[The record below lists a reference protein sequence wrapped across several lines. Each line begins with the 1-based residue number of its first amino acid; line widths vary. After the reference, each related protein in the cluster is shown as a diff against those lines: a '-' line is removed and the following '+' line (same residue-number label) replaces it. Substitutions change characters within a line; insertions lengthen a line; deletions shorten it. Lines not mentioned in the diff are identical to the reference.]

1 MPFYEYQCKACGEH
15 HEAMQKMGDAP
26 LKKCPA
32 CGRTRL
38 VRLLSAPVFRL
49 KGGGWYETDFKSDK
63 EGKRNLAGR
72 EETAEQ
78 HAAGDKD
85 AKVDAAAV
93 PAAAPKAEGDA
104 AGGKAETG
112 STAATE
118 AKNASADGAKPASAG
133 GNGKASGAAAPRPP
147 ASRRTPRKG
156 PKRR

>member
-32 CGRTRL
+32 CGRAQL
-38 VRLLSAPVFRL
+38 MRLLSAPVFRL
-49 KGGGWYETDFKSDK
+49 KGAGWYETDFKSDK

-85 AKVDAAAV
+85 AMVDGAAV

-104 AGGKAETG
+104 AGGKAETDN
-112 STAATE
+112 TAAKE
-118 AKNASADGAKPASAG
+118 AKAPADAAKPASAD
-133 GNGKASGAAAPRPP
+133 GNGKALGAAARRPS
-147 ASRRTPRKG
+147 ASRRTPRKR

>member
-1 MPFYEYQCKACGEH
+1 MPFYEYQCKACGKH
-15 HEAMQKMGDAP
+15 HEAMQKMGDVP

-32 CGRTRL
+32 CGRTQL

-72 EETAEQ
+72 EEAAEQ

-85 AKVDAAAV
+85 AKVDGATV

-104 AGGKAETG
+104 AGGKAEAG
-112 STAATE
+112 SKAATE
-118 AKNASADGAKPASAG
+118 AKAPADGAKPASAVG
-133 GNGKASGAAAPRPP
+133 DGKASGAAAPRPP